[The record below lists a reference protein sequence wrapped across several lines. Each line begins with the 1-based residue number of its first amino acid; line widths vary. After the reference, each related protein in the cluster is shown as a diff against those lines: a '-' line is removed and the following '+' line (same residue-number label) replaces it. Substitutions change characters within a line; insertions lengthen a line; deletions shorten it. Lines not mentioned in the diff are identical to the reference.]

1 MSVSKVICKY
11 LKSRRVLVVL
21 PPIILCKKNEFD
33 ITPPQNKNY
42 TQYLY
47 LIQVVVCPDS

>member
-1 MSVSKVICKY
+1 MSVGNSFCKC

-21 PPIILCKKNEFD
+21 PPIIMWKKNEFD
-33 ITPPQNKNY
+33 ITPLQNKNY

-47 LIQVVVCPDS
+47 LIQVFVCRYC